1 MRHDGLVLTLLWRE
15 VLGGMRAM
23 RRRDLAWI
31 ALGGGALLAYAIA
44 DIVVGLH
51 AAAATLR
58 QAQALWMFGLPA
70 TVLCLG
76 FLAGSAVAGLSL
88 SRAFAPFLKA
98 LPLSL
103 RARRRIAVVAIVSV
117 GTPLAVTVAVA
128 VGLGCAVIE
137 KPLAPAWGLG
147 AALLFSTGFGAA
159 AGWRLRSGR
168 DPIRFRAGA
177 SPEEA
182 GFARS
187 WLRHFDRAKPA
198 WLSSWAWSLP
208 SGHLRLSWRLTG
220 AAVLLGLA
228 AGLAA
233 ATSLIHH
240 NAAPAAFAGLTG
252 GLLVFM
258 LSARFHPLGSP
269 VLRTAPIGF
278 TRSWLR
284 LLRLPLQ
291 LSGAFFVLPASAAL
305 AAEPSAWAMP
315 VASGLWLLI
324 LNGAYAVFAAY
335 FMSAPFVAALSFLST
350 IAYTGYESLEYGRT
364 VLLGFAALVLWL
376 WHSAYRRYRHG

>member
-1 MRHDGLVLTLLWRE
+1 MQHDRLVLTLLWRE

-31 ALGGGALLAYAIA
+31 VLGGSALLAYAIA

-58 QAQALWMFGLPA
+58 QAWTLWIFGLPA
-70 TVLCLG
+70 TLLCLG
-76 FLAGSAVAGLSL
+76 GLAGSAVAGLSL

-103 RARRRIAVVAIVSV
+103 RERRRMAGVATFSI
-117 GTPLAVTVAVA
+117 GTPLAVTAAVA
-128 VGLGCAVIE
+128 VGLVCAAIA
-137 KPLAPAWGLG
+137 KPSAPAWGLG
-147 AALLFSTGFGAA
+147 AAILFTMGFGAA
-159 AGWRLRSGR
+159 AGWRLRSSL
-168 DPIRFRAGA
+168 DPIHFGA
-177 SPEEA
+177 SASPDEA
-182 GFARS
+182 DGHRPS
-187 WLRHFDRAKPA
+187 LRHFDRSKPA
-198 WLSSWAWSLP
+198 WLSSWAWGLP
-208 SGHLRLSWRLTG
+208 SGHLRLSWRMIGT
-220 AAVLLGLA
+220 AVLLSLA

-233 ATSLIHH
+233 ATSLVHH
-240 NAAPAAFAGLTG
+240 DAAPAALVGAAG

-278 TRSWLR
+278 TRTWLR

-291 LSGAFFVLPASAAL
+291 LSVAFFVLPAGAAL

-335 FMSAPFVAALSFLST
+335 FMSAPFVAALSFFGAV
-350 IAYTGYESLEYGRT
+350 AYTGYESLEYGRT
-364 VLLGFAALVLWL
+364 VLFGFAALVLWL